1 MKIVFIGPQGCG
13 KGTQAKRMS
22 RRLGI
27 LHIST
32 GDLLRGAEGDLR
44 RELDEYMN
52 SGKLVPDELIV
63 KILKERINQDDC
75 KNGFILDGFPRN
87 LNQAEL
93 LKEIVD
99 IDKIVEIGL
108 SDEEAVKRI
117 SGRVN
122 CTGCGESYNTLTD
135 AHPKVEGKCDGCG
148 GELVRRA
155 DDSEEAVKKRLEIY
169 HSETE
174 PVLDLYKDEVVRING
189 EQSIDVIAKEIE
201 EKVG

>member
-1 MKIVFIGPQGCG
+1 MGPQGCG
-13 KGTQAKRMS
+13 KGTQAKILS
-22 RRLGI
+22 KRLGI
-27 LHIST
+27 CHIST
-32 GDLLRGAEGDLR
+32 GDLLRNAEGDLKK
-44 RELDEYMN
+44 ELDEYMN

-63 KILKERINQDDC
+63 KILKERIQEADC
-75 KNGFILDGFPRN
+75 NEGFILDGFPRN
-87 LNQAEL
+87 LNQANL
-93 LKEIVD
+93 LKNIVD

-122 CTGCGESYNTLTD
+122 CKMCGESYNTLTD
-135 AHPKVEGKCDGCG
+135 AHPKIEGKCDSCG
-148 GELVRRA
+148 GELFRRA

-174 PVLDLYKDEVVRING
+174 PILDLYKDEVVRING
-189 EQSIDVIAKEIE
+189 EQSIDSIAKEIE